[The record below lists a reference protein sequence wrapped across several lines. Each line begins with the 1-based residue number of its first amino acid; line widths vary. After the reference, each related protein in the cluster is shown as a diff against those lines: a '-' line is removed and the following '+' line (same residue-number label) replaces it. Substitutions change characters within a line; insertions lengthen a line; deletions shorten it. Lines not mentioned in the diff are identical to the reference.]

1 MADAFAYPNG
11 MPKTSGVA
19 YVAKNTNNPWRVFVP
34 GMEALGTVSIFVTEL
49 VRAGQLSLSGFCCM
63 SLRTATG
70 ARQED
75 EA

>member
-34 GMEALGTVSIFVTEL
+34 GMEALVFML
-49 VRAGQLSLSGFCCM
+49 LQ
-63 SLRTATG
+63 
-70 ARQED
+70 
-75 EA
+75 